1 MSTLTLTGTMTFP
14 AFLGGPDISPV
25 IGSPTANPTSSSVTL
40 TYDEGGLS
48 TYQIAALA
56 TQAVS
61 FGSVSDGDFV
71 YIGSDQEITVTMNGG
86 GDTFTISAGGH
97 MMFFKC
103 SCTSASITAG
113 VVDAEVAVI
122 VLGASS

>member
-1 MSTLTLTGTMTFP
+1 MSTLTITGTMTFP

-40 TYDEGGLS
+40 TYDEGGLT
-48 TYQIAALA
+48 TYQIAATT

-61 FGSVSDGDFV
+61 FGSVGDGDLV
-71 YIGSDQEITVTMNGG
+71 YIGTDQEVTVTMNGG
-86 GDTFTISAGGH
+86 NDTFTISAGGH

-103 SCTSASITAG
+103 SCTAASIVAG

-122 VLGASS
+122 ILGAST